1 MYKRT
6 RALVGA
12 VAAATVALTV
22 LGGAAASAAPEEAK
36 QVTRGALAQ
45 VDERRAPDRGARA
58 AVAAPAGAT
67 ATLAVIQRRIA
78 DYVATQGTKYTFGS
92 YLDATTGRIVVDTDA
107 PADVV
112 AALTKPTG
120 TTAGQLQAANAVQ
133 VNRSTI
139 SDFWHRRDD
148 IQPYWGGG
156 GITQTAGVAWCSA
169 GYAVQNGAGTRFSV
183 TAGHCFANGI
193 NVLTESGANPYGVV
207 SNRRL
212 PTVSGHAQDME
223 LVGGRSYSG
232 RIFTGGVTSTS
243 SAPVVAAGTAYVG
256 FTDYCHSGRTT
267 GEHCGHTATSITGQV
282 CTSTGCKSPV
292 IVFTGGTQPAGGD
305 SGSPFY
311 VKDSSGGAWI
321 RGNVIAGNGVTS
333 YAERYIDVA
342 AAYGVSIVT
351 G

>member
-22 LGGAAASAAPEEAK
+22 LGASAAYGAPEEAK

-45 VDERRAPDRGARA
+45 ADERRAPDRTARA
-58 AVAAPAGAT
+58 SVAAPAAAT

-78 DYVATQGTKYTFGS
+78 DYVATHGTKYTFGS

-120 TTAGQLQAANAVQ
+120 TTAGHLQAADAVQ
-133 VNRSTI
+133 VNTSTI

-169 GYAVQNGAGTRFSV
+169 GYAVQNAAGTRFSV

-193 NVLTESGANPYGVV
+193 NVLTESGANRYGVV

-243 SAPVVAAGTAYVG
+243 SARVVAAGTAYVG

>member
-1 MYKRT
+1 MFAKR
-6 RALVGA
+6 RAFAGA
-12 VAAATVALTV
+12 VAAAAVALAV
-22 LGGAAASAAPEEAK
+22 LGTSAAHAAPNGGKETARSATVQLADRHAPDRNARATVAASAA
-36 QVTRGALAQ
+36 
-45 VDERRAPDRGARA
+45 
-58 AVAAPAGAT
+58 AT

-78 DYVATQGTKYTFGS
+78 DYVATHGTKYTFGS
-92 YLDATTGRIVVDTDA
+92 YFDATTGKIVLDTDA

-120 TTAGQLQAANAVQ
+120 MTAGHLQAANAVQ
-133 VNRSTI
+133 VNQSTT

-292 IVFTGGTQPAGGD
+292 IVFNGGTQPAGGD

-311 VKDSSGGAWI
+311 VKDTSGGAWI
-321 RGNVIAGNGVTS
+321 RGNVIAGNGTTS

>member
-1 MYKRT
+1 MRV
-6 RALVGA
+6 R
-12 VAAATVALTV
+12 
-22 LGGAAASAAPEEAK
+22 
-36 QVTRGALAQ
+36 RGALAGT
-45 VDERRAPDRGARA
+45 VVAAAVALAVLGAGSAHAAPDAGKESVRSTTARAAAGVAPDRVAGP
-58 AVAAPAGAT
+58 AVTASAETT
-67 ATLAVIQRRIA
+67 ATLAAMQRRIA
-78 DYVATQGTKYTFGS
+78 DYVAAHGTKYTFGS
-92 YLDATTGRIVVDTDA
+92 YLDARTGKIVLDTDA

-112 AALTKPTG
+112 SALTRPTG
-120 TTAGQLQAANAVQ
+120 AMTARAANDVQ
-133 VNRSTI
+133 VQRSTI
-139 SDFWHRRDD
+139 SDYWHRRDD

-156 GITQTAGVAWCSA
+156 GITQTANTPWCSA
-169 GYAVQNGAGTRFSV
+169 GYAVQNAAGTRFSV

-212 PTVSGHAQDME
+212 PTVSGHPQDME
-223 LVGGRSYSG
+223 LIGGRSYAG
-232 RIFTGGVTSTS
+232 RIFTGGVVSTS

-282 CTSTGCKSPV
+282 CTTTGCKSPV

-321 RGNVIAGNGVTS
+321 RGHVIAGNGVTS
-333 YAERYIDVA
+333 YAERWLDVQ

>member
-1 MYKRT
+1 MLGKKRT
-6 RALVGA
+6 LASTV
-12 VAAATVALTV
+12 VAAALALTV
-22 LGGAAASAAPEEAK
+22 LGTGSAQAAPGGDKEPARSISGQAAK
-36 QVTRGALAQ
+36 TV
-45 VDERRAPDRGARA
+45 APDRGAHATVTASA
-58 AVAAPAGAT
+58 AAT
-67 ATLAVIQRRIA
+67 ATLAAMQRRIA
-78 DYVATQGTKYTFGS
+78 DYVATHGTKYTFGS
-92 YLDATTGRIVVDTDA
+92 YLDGTTGKIVLETDA
-107 PADVV
+107 PTDVV
-112 AALTKPTG
+112 AALTRPTG
-120 TTAGQLQAANAVQ
+120 AMTARTASEVRVQ
-133 VNRSTI
+133 RSGI
-139 SDFWHRRDD
+139 ADLWHRRDD

-156 GITQTAGVAWCSA
+156 GITQTANTAWCSA

-193 NVLTESGANPYGVV
+193 NVLTESGANPYGTV

-256 FTDYCHSGRTT
+256 FADYCHSGRTT

-311 VKDSSGGAWI
+311 VKDTSGGVWI
-321 RGNVIAGNGVTS
+321 RGNIIAGNGVTS
-333 YAERYIDVA
+333 YAERWIDVQ